1 MVMGLVLVSVV
12 TGLSLLGDESTATSL
27 SPQQR
32 QFLRQWLAKNQKNA
46 SQQQLSVAWQPPA
59 ADHGRQL
66 ICLARPAAGSMH
78 GGLYVLLLFLIYFS
92 QFLSDQLLVSRNLRD
107 QSSRR

>member
-66 ICLARPAAGSMH
+66 ICLARPAAESMH

-92 QFLSDQLLVSRNLRD
+92 RFLSDQLLVSRNLRD